1 MTKRKNN
8 RIKRDNN
15 EGSIFQRKSGQW
27 VGAVTTG
34 YNKDGVQ
41 QKKLYME
48 VQDEKLNRNWVFT
61 QTE

>member
-48 VQDEKLNRNWVFT
+48 VQNEKLNKN
-61 QTE
+61 